1 MQGTTEQGER
11 TVGETEQGRLEKLF
25 LRHAESAGRL
35 AFLLTGD
42 RDVAEDLVQD
52 AFVRLAGRFVHLR
65 DEQAFPAYLN
75 RTIVNLARSR
85 LRRSR
90 VERAYLQ
97 AQRAPSPA
105 IGGFDAEDTDRLA
118 TALRGLP
125 ERQRSAVV
133 LRFYLDLSVEG
144 TAEIMRCRPG
154 TVKALVFKGLA
165 NLRDVIGD
173 E

>member
-1 MQGTTEQGER
+1 VRETTDQGDR
-11 TVGETEQGRLEKLF
+11 TVGETEKGRLEGLF

-42 RDVAEDLVQD
+42 REMAEDIVQD
-52 AFVRLAGRFVHLR
+52 AFVRLVGRFVHLR

-75 RTIVNLARSR
+75 RTIVNLAR
-85 LRRSR
+85 LRFRRGR

-97 AQRAPSPA
+97 AQPLPA
-105 IGGFDAEDTDRLA
+105 AAGGESDVEGTDQLA
-118 TALRGLP
+118 TALRALP
-125 ERQRSAVV
+125 ERQRAAVV
-133 LRFYLDLSVEG
+133 LRFYLDLSVER
-144 TAEIMRCRPG
+144 TAEVMRCRPG
-154 TVKALVFKGLA
+154 TVKALVFKGLG